1 MFPFVL
7 NNGRTGRQ
15 AEAAR
20 NSADRY
26 PKPERGQFD
35 VKAEKKAPGSTPSG
49 AAECFVSGWN

>member
-15 AEAAR
+15 AKPAR

-26 PKPERGQFD
+26 SKPERHQFD
-35 VKAEKKAPGSTPSG
+35 VKAEKKHPAARQAAPPS
-49 AAECFVSGWN
+49 AS